1 MPEKTL
7 YKAEIAKFKHFIR
20 RNSSDEGSLNSYIT
34 NLIYHFFN
42 SLLIL

>member
-20 RNSSDEGSLNSYIT
+20 RNLSDEGSLI
-34 NLIYHFFN
+34 LI
-42 SLLIL
+42 LLI